1 MRTCGPA
8 RALMLELWRKNL
20 KFAIADECCFCNLLA
35 GLASLKVTSATEG
48 GYRIVAV
55 RQFSKLSAGVRFPL
69 PAPQSKNPQCV
80 DLTNNRADVFFYED
94 SPQISSDEKV
104 EYLYLNSVI
113 HRLCYGGGVNNTQ
126 FFIQI

>member
-69 PAPQSKNPQCV
+69 PAPQSNFLQICRPFRWRHTVPPKQIAPTNP
-80 DLTNNRADVFFYED
+80 LPPPPPPRPPPPPPRGARRPTL
-94 SPQISSDEKV
+94 SI
-104 EYLYLNSVI
+104 
-113 HRLCYGGGVNNTQ
+113 Q
-126 FFIQI
+126 FFFFF